1 MRTLIVGDHFVGADI
16 FLEAIHKTLGKDFG
30 PVRTVTWAGASMEE
44 QHAEQQVME
53 WKGPEA
59 VRTPIEVVQA
69 AGDAEIIA
77 VHFTPVPIAVL
88 DAAKDLKAV
97 VVARTGVENVN
108 LEEATRRGVA
118 VVNVYGRNANAVA
131 EQAVGLMLN
140 EIRDIARADA
150 AIKAGGWPEE
160 PLSAVLELAGRT
172 IGLIGFGN
180 VGRKLARRLS
190 GFDVNLLAY
199 DPYVDAAT
207 IEAHGGQKVEDFG
220 WIFREADVVSL
231 HARLTEETHRF
242 IGREQFELMKPSAYF
257 INNARSRLVDYDALY
272 DALANR
278 RIAGAALDVHEDEP
292 LPADSPWRRLPNV
305 TLTPHTAGATPE
317 VWTNSAWLVAEAIKE
332 VVDTGQATN
341 TINPEV
347 TEGRS

>member
-1 MRTLIVGDHFVGADI
+1 MRTLVVGDHFVGADV
-16 FLEAIHKTLGKDFG
+16 FLEAIQETLGRDFG

-59 VRTPIEVVQA
+59 VRTPIEVVDA

-77 VHFTPVPIAVL
+77 VHFAPIPTAVL

-97 VVARTGVENVN
+97 VARTGVENIN

-131 EQAVGLMLN
+131 EQAVGLMLT
-140 EIRDIARADA
+140 EVRDLARADA

-160 PLSAVLELAGRT
+160 PTSAVFELAGRT
-172 IGLIGFGN
+172 IGLIGLGN
-180 VGRKLARRLS
+180 VGRKLARRLG
-190 GFDVNLLAY
+190 GFDVTLLVY

-207 IEAHGGQKVEDFG
+207 IQAHGGHKVEDVG
-220 WIFREADVVSL
+220 RIFAEADVVSL

-242 IGREQFELMKPSAYF
+242 IGRAQLELMKPSAYF

-278 RIAGAALDVHEDEP
+278 RIAGAALDVHEEEP
-292 LPADSPWRRLPNV
+292 LPADSPWRRLPNL
-305 TLTPHTAGATPE
+305 TLAPHTAGVTPE
-317 VWTNSAWLVAEAIKE
+317 VWTNSARLVAEAIKE

-341 TINPEV
+341 TVNPEA

>member
-1 MRTLIVGDHFVGADI
+1 MRTLVIGDHFVGSDV
-16 FLEAIHKTLGKDFG
+16 FLDAIGKTLGKDFG
-30 PVRTVTWAGASMEE
+30 PVRTVDWAGDSMEA

-59 VRTPIEVVQA
+59 VRTPTEIIDAV
-69 AGDAEIIA
+69 GDAQIIA
-77 VHFTPVPIAVL
+77 VHFAPIPTAVL

-131 EQAVGLMLN
+131 EQAVGLMLT
-140 EIRDIARADA
+140 EVRDLGRADA

-160 PLSAVLELAGRT
+160 PTSAVFELAERT

-190 GFDVNLLAY
+190 GFDVELLVY
-199 DPYVDAAT
+199 DPYVDATT
-207 IEAHGGQKVEDFG
+207 ISQHGGHKVEDFDR
-220 WIFREADVVSL
+220 IFREADVVSL

-242 IGREQFELMKPSAYF
+242 IGREQFEQMKPSAYF
-257 INNARSRLVDYDALY
+257 INNARSRMVDYDALY
-272 DALANR
+272 DALASR

-292 LPADSPWRRLPNV
+292 LPADSPWRRLPNI
-305 TLTPHTAGATPE
+305 TLVPHTAGVTPE
-317 VWTNSAWLVAEAIKE
+317 VWTNSGRLVAEAIKE
-332 VVDTGQATN
+332 LVDTGQVTN
-341 TINPEV
+341 TVNPEA

>member
-1 MRTLIVGDHFVGADI
+1 MRTLIIGDHFVGADVVRQ
-16 FLEAIHKTLGKDFG
+16 AIQETLGKDFG
-30 PVRTVTWAGASMEE
+30 PLRTVDWAGADMEA

-59 VRTPIEVVQA
+59 VRTPAEVVDA
-69 AGDAEIIA
+69 VGDAEIIA
-77 VHFTPVPIAVL
+77 VHFAPIPVAVL

-108 LEEATRRGVA
+108 VEEATRRGVA

-131 EQAVGLMLN
+131 EQAVGLMLT
-140 EIRDIARADA
+140 EIRDLARADA

-160 PLSAVLELAGRT
+160 PVSPVFELDGRT

-180 VGRKLARRLS
+180 VGRKLARRLA
-190 GFDVNLLAY
+190 GFDVRLLVY

-207 IEAHGGQKVEDFG
+207 IQAHGGEKLEDLAR
-220 WIFREADVVSL
+220 ILREADVVSL

-242 IGREQFELMKPSAYF
+242 IGREQLELMKPSAYF
-257 INNARSRLVDYDALY
+257 INNARSRMVDYDALY

-305 TLTPHTAGATPE
+305 TLTPHTAGVTPE
-317 VWTNSAWLVAEAIKE
+317 VWANSGRLVAEAVKE
-332 VVDTGQATN
+332 LVDTGRATN
-341 TINPEV
+341 TVNPEA